1 MKKPIVEH
9 ENLDLDSLIQE
20 ISHEGRK
27 EKNSRVPLN
36 DLFYWWT
43 RKPLSL
49 SRASVLLSILENQSD
64 TDSFLKLDLE
74 KRSHTYPVDVS
85 KLQKINPK
93 LKSIKIL
100 DPFAG
105 SGNLI
110 FEPSRLQMDSH
121 ASDYNPLSY
130 LILKSV
136 LEFPQTYPS
145 IADDVKKY
153 GKKYEW

>member
-1 MKKPIVEH
+1 M
-9 ENLDLDSLIQE
+9 S
-20 ISHEGRK
+20 
-27 EKNSRVPLN
+27 
-36 DLFYWWT
+36 
-43 RKPLSL
+43 
-49 SRASVLLSILENQSD
+49 
-64 TDSFLKLDLE
+64 
-74 KRSHTYPVDVS
+74 S
-85 KLQKINPK
+85 KINKKINPK

-136 LEFPQTYPS
+136 LEFS
-145 IADDVKKY
+145 SNISKY
-153 GKKYEW
+153 RR